1 MNKSAF
7 HLDNYGYIGI
17 ASVALVSSVYFI
29 GNKHALFFTLL
40 LIIVVWAVNSW
51 RLSKRYFH
59 HFVGQSTDRRD
70 SYNNSLEQSVN
81 SIAKTFP
88 EVFSQEILP
97 LQQTISQITSVISD
111 ATQKLNESF
120 QDLADKSAQQK
131 QIIEQVMLRFQ
142 GAGEPCEQNIT
153 FESFVSEINKTLRDY
168 VDILVNVSE
177 RSIESAHKMHD
188 MVAQMDNMFKL
199 MQDVQGLSEQTNLL
213 ALNAAIEA
221 ARAGEAGRGFAVVAQ
236 EVRRLSQNSRQ
247 LNEQIKEQT
256 QLVKNSLSDASKI
269 VGQIASLDM
278 NLAINAKGN
287 MDVMIQRLENINRFV
302 ADSLSESTNISAAI
316 RQDVVKAITALQ
328 YDDSVSQMTAYIEQ
342 ALSQALQELMSF
354 QEKIQQGTPVL
365 DLLAEL
371 DLQLQSESPKGS
383 SKRGRTVTAT
393 SMEEGEI
400 DLF

>member
-371 DLQLQSESPKGS
+371 GLRLQSESPKGS